1 MFHLGNISSWG
12 RLLPHGALTVILP
25 GFEPGAVNAAIRNHA
40 LTTIGAVPTMLAFMI
55 QHPHYRPEM
64 LSSRQLIMCGAAPMP
79 PGLLDTWMTTYPH
92 LDFLQPNGMTEGA
105 ATGSRT
111 AG

>member
-1 MFHLGNISSWG
+1 
-12 RLLPHGALTVILP
+12 
-25 GFEPGAVNAAIRNHA
+25 
-40 LTTIGAVPTMLAFMI
+40 MLAFMI

-111 AG
+111 AGGGPSPGRRSPSLGRPPLVWLFDRHSPPPNPEFRGPR